1 MSLLDGFSK
10 LLICVDVTSCYARS
24 RMIAIQK
31 ASRILFLFCAVH
43 YVDSS
48 HSQSPRDEFNYEM
61 ADIAQGRHMPTEYL
75 LNAFGDMLQPR
86 VLPQLNKETFG
97 VYHPKRPRNRL
108 LFRKTCRREII
119 IVPLPE
125 SFLLL
130 QAQSLMFGLEE
141 LTRGLRNL
149 YRTEKSTIW
158 LCFAMKIFFDIN
170 HFHRAESGKAF
181 DELKAIVHA
190 AKIRLHQMISVT
202 ARLSRAPNG
211 MMIRF
216 ETPHFRRR
224 MDYQRRT

>member
-1 MSLLDGFSK
+1 VRSTTLTQATLSLPEMSSITKWPILLRGV
-10 LLICVDVTSCYARS
+10 ICPQNTYSTLSVIRYSLAYYRS
-24 RMIAIQK
+24 SIRRLSAFP
-31 ASRILFLFCAVH
+31 IL
-43 YVDSS
+43 
-48 HSQSPRDEFNYEM
+48 N
-61 ADIAQGRHMPTEYL
+61 
-75 LNAFGDMLQPR
+75 
-86 VLPQLNKETFG
+86 VLGIDYYYGKPAEEKF
-97 VYHPKRPRNRL
+97 
-108 LFRKTCRREII
+108 I

-181 DELKAIVHA
+181 DELKAFVHA

-224 MDYQRRT
+224 MDYQRRN

>member
-1 MSLLDGFSK
+1 
-10 LLICVDVTSCYARS
+10 
-24 RMIAIQK
+24 MIAIQK
-31 ASRILFLFCAVH
+31 ASWILFIFCAVH

-48 HSQSPRDEFNYEM
+48 HSQSPRDEFTYEM
-61 ADIAQGRHMPTEYL
+61 ADIAQGRHMTTEYL

-86 VLPQLNKETFG
+86 VLSQLNKETFG
-97 VYHPKRPRNRL
+97 PSNRL

-190 AKIRLHQMISVT
+190 ARIRLHQMISVT

-216 ETPHFRRR
+216 ETTHFRRR
-224 MDYQRRT
+224 MDYQRHT